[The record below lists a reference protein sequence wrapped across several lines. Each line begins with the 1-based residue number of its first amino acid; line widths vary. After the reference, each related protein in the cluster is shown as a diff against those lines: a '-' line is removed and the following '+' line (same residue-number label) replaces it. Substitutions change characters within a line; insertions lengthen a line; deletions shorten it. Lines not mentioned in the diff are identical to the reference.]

1 MLRLKA
7 AAGRT
12 LENWKVGVLA
22 VSCVASPSCRS
33 VSSARYCGVVLSA
46 AQCQVLRSVVT

>member
-33 VSSARYCGVVLSA
+33 VSSARYCGVVLST
-46 AQCQVLRSVVT
+46 AQ